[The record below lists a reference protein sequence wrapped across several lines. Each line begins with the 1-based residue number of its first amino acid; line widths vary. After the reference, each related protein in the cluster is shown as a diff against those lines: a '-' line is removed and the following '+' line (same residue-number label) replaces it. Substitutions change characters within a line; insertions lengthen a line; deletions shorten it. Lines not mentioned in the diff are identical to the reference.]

1 MNNPTPVPSDQQSSD
16 LYYMQ
21 VTGHCGNSL
30 LWWRSGKHG
39 YTLDI
44 QKAHVWTRDEAMR
57 QHKSRP
63 TEDFPWRK
71 DYIDARLQHHVHCEV
86 VDAQEGRAV

>member
-1 MNNPTPVPSDQQSSD
+1 MTEQRTPDEQSND

-30 LWWRSGKHG
+30 LWWRKGKHG

-44 QKAHVWTRDEAMR
+44 QKAHVFSREEAMR
-57 QHKSRP
+57 QHKMRP

-71 DYIDARLQHHVHCEV
+71 EYIDANVQLHVNVESV
-86 VDAQEGRAV
+86 SPKEGRLYER

>member
-1 MNNPTPVPSDQQSSD
+1 MTENLPTDQSND

-30 LWWRSGKHG
+30 LWWRNGRHG

-44 QKAHVWTRDEAMR
+44 QQAHVFTRDEAMR
-57 QHKSRP
+57 QHRTRP

-71 DYIDARLQHHVHCEV
+71 DYIDAHIQHHVHCEL
-86 VDAQEGRAV
+86 VDAKEGRAV